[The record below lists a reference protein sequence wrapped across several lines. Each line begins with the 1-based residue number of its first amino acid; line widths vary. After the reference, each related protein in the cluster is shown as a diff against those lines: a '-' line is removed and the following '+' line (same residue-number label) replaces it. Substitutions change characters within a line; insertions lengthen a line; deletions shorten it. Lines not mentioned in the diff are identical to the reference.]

1 MFDIF
6 NISNNAI
13 YTCTPA
19 FDRATKIQKKRL
31 FLPLKGRN
39 YVPSFQIRT
48 KRSSLNIQPYVYNG
62 NGKTERNEPGRKNER
77 RAFIRNRT
85 VGISR
90 WLTGNERL
98 RSDRPRILIFT
109 TSAAKEATIRH
120 GPLRCR

>member
-1 MFDIF
+1 MCVHQLSIVLQKYRKKDYFCRQKV
-6 NISNNAI
+6 AI
-13 YTCTPA
+13 T
-19 FDRATKIQKKRL
+19 
-31 FLPLKGRN
+31 
-39 YVPSFQIRT
+39 SFQIRT
-48 KRSSLNIQPYVYNG
+48 KRSSLNIQSYVYNG
-62 NGKTERNEPGRKNER
+62 NGKTGRNEPGRKNER